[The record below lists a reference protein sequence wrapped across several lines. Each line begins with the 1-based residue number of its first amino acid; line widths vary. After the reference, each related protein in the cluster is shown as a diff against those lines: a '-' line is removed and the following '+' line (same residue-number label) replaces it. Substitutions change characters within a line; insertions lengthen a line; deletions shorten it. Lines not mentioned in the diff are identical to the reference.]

1 MVFIY
6 RKGDIWCAIF
16 FFTGCRIF
24 KVGDLIKRIPAFGTR
39 FRDLIVSPV
48 EVVKRYGQDQIF
60 FSIDRH
66 DIILIGYR
74 ILGKGH
80 GLFIRILF
88 SMNRL
93 SGDRKSK
100 AQIAMTEI

>member
-16 FFTGCRIF
+16 LLTGCRIF
-24 KVGDLIKRIPAFGTR
+24 KVRDLIKLIPAFRTC
-39 FRDLIVSPV
+39 FLDLIVSPV
-48 EVVKRYGQDQIF
+48 EVVKGFEQNQLF
-60 FSIDRH
+60 FSIDCY
-66 DIILIGYR
+66 DIILIVYR
-74 ILGKGH
+74 IFGKGH

-88 SMNRL
+88 FMNRL
-93 SGDRKSK
+93 SSDCKSK